1 MTIYLQLNGIKGE
14 CVDADGNIQRSK
26 SAEIT
31 RGMNACL
38 ELRLR
43 DSDGVPWEDLELY
56 DSWEFYAGND
66 WDPATPVLLAV
77 TENITAAGDQVIIP
91 VTATNTAELAAALG
105 NSEKIALHAELLGFC
120 SDMSAPAL
128 VIQFDIT
135 VRNRVALSGTES
147 PSELPQIYLTAG
159 AVKALVASETKHN
172 MPRINTAGTWEV
184 NGEDTGVPATGAQG
198 PQGPQGE
205 TGPQGVQGEKGEQ
218 GPQGPQGEKGEQG
231 PQGPQGPAG
240 PQGEQGIQGIQGER
254 GPAFAFDATGTSAEL
269 SSYDTKP
276 EGFSFYATDTGMFY
290 IKTSDVEGDWSNPQ
304 PFKGDKGDQGE
315 QGPQGEKGEQGVP
328 GTLANFKLEVTD
340 VTEGNILINNENAF
354 PVAVYTSKGNCYP
367 IEKESIFK
375 TEKGW
380 GVSSAKYLAY
390 DNVSSFTSPWFVY
403 CAGGVKGDDG
413 ESFTPDVRGLLSEK
427 ANYDAESKGFA
438 FLAIDEGAM
447 YFKLSDTDGDWSEAI
462 PFRGEQGEPG
472 QPGAKG
478 EKGDMAEVS
487 IADNGNWIVN
497 GVDTG
502 KSSRGKGANVIM
514 SPTPPAQP
522 FEGMIYINAE
532 GNESKYLDL
541 ESLPVIS
548 GSTPPATAAEG
559 TVFIVE
565 AE

>member
-1 MTIYLQLNGIKGE
+1 MQNMTIYLQLNGIKGE

-184 NGEDTGVPATGAQG
+184 NGEDTGVSATGAPG

-218 GPQGPQGEKGEQG
+218 GPQGPQGEQGVQGPVGPQGIQGEKGEQG
-231 PQGPQGPAG
+231 PQGPQGERGPAFTFNATG
-240 PQGEQGIQGIQGER
+240 LSSELSNYDAEAKGFAFFATDTGMFYIKNSDIEGDWSAPLPFKGDKGDKGDRGEQGIQGIQGPA
-254 GPAFAFDATGTSAEL
+254 GP
-269 SSYDTKP
+269 
-276 EGFSFYATDTGMFY
+276 
-290 IKTSDVEGDWSNPQ
+290 
-304 PFKGDKGDQGE
+304 QGE
-315 QGPQGEKGEQGVP
+315 QGVQGPVGPQGIQGVKGDP
-328 GTLANFKLEVTD
+328 GVLENMRLTVNE
-340 VTEGNILINNENAF
+340 VQNGFIRIENENCF
-354 PVAVYTSKGNCYP
+354 PVAVYTSSGKCYP
-367 IEKESIFK
+367 V
-375 TEKGW
+375 EKGSFSKSDSGW
-380 GVSSAKYLAY
+380 RIDIAAYLAY
-390 DNVSSFTSPWFVY
+390 DNSSSFSAPWFVY
-403 CAGGVKGDDG
+403 CAGGIKGDAGWNFD
-413 ESFTPDVRGLLSEK
+413 PDARGLASEK
-427 ANYDAESKGFA
+427 EIYDNEAKGFA
-438 FLAIDEGAM
+438 FLAIDEGNM
-447 YFKLSDTDGDWSEAI
+447 YFKLSDTSADWSEPV
-462 PFRGEQGEPG
+462 PFRGEQGAQG
-472 QPGAKG
+472 VAGAKG
-478 EKGDMAEVS
+478 ETGPRGPQGIQGEKGQKGDKGS
-487 IADNGNWIVN
+487 ITVVLG
-497 GVDTG
+497 
-502 KSSRGKGANVIM
+502 SS
-514 SPTPPAQP
+514 PPAS
-522 FEGMIYINAE
+522 AE
-532 GNESKYLDL
+532 
-541 ESLPVIS
+541 
-548 GSTPPATAAEG
+548 EG
-559 TVFIVE
+559 TIWVPTGV
-565 AE
+565 